1 METTKPKF
9 TRINQDDVVFFQCD
23 IQVKMAKLIPNLET
37 VAHNAS
43 RLAKAAK
50 IFNIPIIVTEQY
62 IKAFGETYPEITSE
76 YPVDQ
81 KSYEKTVFSMLTEE
95 VEGDLSKLGVS
106 TVVLYGIEA
115 HVCIQ
120 QTALDL
126 LEKGYNVF
134 VLTDTL
140 LSSREIERST
150 AIVRMTQAGVQMT
163 TLESALFEIMKS
175 SKHEEFKNILEIVKD
190 VPKGCISKL

>member
-1 METTKPKF
+1 
-9 TRINQDDVVFFQCD
+9 
-23 IQVKMAKLIPNLET
+23 MAKLVPNLET

-81 KSYEKTVFSMLTEE
+81 KSYEKTIFSMLTEE
-95 VEGDLSKLGVS
+95 VEADLRKLGVS

-115 HVCIQ
+115 HV
-120 QTALDL
+120 
-126 LEKGYNVF
+126 
-134 VLTDTL
+134 
-140 LSSREIERST
+140 
-150 AIVRMTQAGVQMT
+150 
-163 TLESALFEIMKS
+163 
-175 SKHEEFKNILEIVKD
+175 
-190 VPKGCISKL
+190 